1 MEVTRFAEAKQYHP
15 PLHHG
20 CTALRLQGFEA
31 SGADFAWTGLSHI
44 LPGGGADM
52 DDGPLGKIYV
62 ILAGE
67 VTVTLGDG
75 SSSTLSALDSCFI
88 PAGEA
93 REVRNNGNEEFQTYC
108 LDERLKGFLPF
119 SEIFKAE

>member
-1 MEVTRFAEAKQYHP
+1 MDVTRFAEAAAYHP

-20 CTALRLQGFEA
+20 CTALRLQGFDA
-31 SGADFAWTGLSHI
+31 SSADFAWAGISHI

-52 DDGPLGKIYV
+52 DAGALGKIYV
-62 ILAGE
+62 VLAGD

-75 SSSTLSALDSCFI
+75 TAAVLGPLDSCFI

-93 REVRNNGNEEFQTYC
+93 RQVRNAGNAVASMIVVMPYAAVT
-108 LDERLKGFLPF
+108 
-119 SEIFKAE
+119 A

>member
-1 MEVTRFAEAKQYHP
+1 MDVTRFAEAAEYHP

-20 CTALRLQGFEA
+20 CTALRLQGLEA
-31 SGADFAWTGLSHI
+31 STADFAWTGLSHI

-52 DDGPLGKIYV
+52 DAGPVGKIYV
-62 ILAGE
+62 VTAGE

-75 SSSTLSALDSCFI
+75 SSATLGVMDSCFI

-93 REVRNNGNEEFQTYC
+93 REVRN
-108 LDERLKGFLPF
+108 
-119 SEIFKAE
+119 KANAVASMIVIMPYPAIAA

>member
-31 SGADFAWTGLSHI
+31 TGADFAWTGLSQI

-52 DDGPLGKIYV
+52 DAGPLGKIYV
-62 ILAGE
+62 VIDGE
-67 VTVTLGDG
+67 VTVTLQDG
-75 SSSTLSALDSCFI
+75 TSSTLSALDSCFI
-88 PAGEA
+88 PPDEA
-93 REVRNNGNEEFQTYC
+93 REVRNNGSAVASMIVIMPYPALEA
-108 LDERLKGFLPF
+108 L
-119 SEIFKAE
+119 

>member
-20 CTALRLQGFEA
+20 CCALRLQGFDA
-31 SGADFAWTGLSHI
+31 SSADFAWTGLSHI

-52 DDGPLGKIYV
+52 DAGPLGKIYV
-62 ILAGE
+62 VTQGE

-75 SSSTLSALDSCFI
+75 SSATLGPLDSCFI

-93 REVRNNGNEEFQTYC
+93 REVRNHGNAVASMIVIMPYP
-108 LDERLKGFLPF
+108 ER
-119 SEIFKAE
+119 EA

>member
-1 MEVTRFAEAKQYHP
+1 MEVTRYADAQPYFP
-15 PLHHG
+15 PKHHG

-31 SGADFAWTGLSHI
+31 SAADFAWAGLSHI

-52 DDGPLGKIYV
+52 DAGPLGKIYV
-62 ILAGE
+62 VTAGE

-75 SSSTLSALDSCFI
+75 TLATLGAMDSCFI

-93 REVRNNGNEEFQTYC
+93 REVRNDSNAVASMIVVMPY
-108 LDERLKGFLPF
+108 P
-119 SEIFKAE
+119 AAAV

>member
-1 MEVTRFAEAKQYHP
+1 MEVTRFAQAKPYDP

-20 CTALRLQGFEA
+20 CRALRLQGFEA

-52 DDGPLGKIYV
+52 DSGGPGKIYV
-62 ILAGE
+62 VIAGE
-67 VTVTLGDG
+67 VTVSLADGVSTTLG
-75 SSSTLSALDSCFI
+75 ALDSCFI

-93 REVRNNGNEEFQTYC
+93 REVRNLGNAVASMIVIMPYPQ
-108 LDERLKGFLPF
+108 
-119 SEIFKAE
+119 AQA

>member
-1 MEVTRFAEAKQYHP
+1 MEVTRFSAAAEYHP

-20 CTALRLQGFEA
+20 CTALRLQGFAA
-31 SGADFAWTGLSHI
+31 SGADFAWAGLSHI

-52 DDGPLGKIYV
+52 DAGPLGKIYV
-62 ILAGE
+62 VVAGE

-75 SSSTLSALDSCFI
+75 SGAVLGLYDSCFI

-93 REVRNNGNEEFQTYC
+93 RAVRNAANAVASMIVVM
-108 LDERLKGFLPF
+108 PF
-119 SEIFKAE
+119 PAQP

>member
-1 MEVTRFAEAKQYHP
+1 MEITRFAAAKPYHP

-52 DDGPLGKIYV
+52 DAGPLGKIYV
-62 ILAGE
+62 VTAGE
-67 VTVTLGDG
+67 VTVRLGDG
-75 SSSTLSALDSCFI
+75 TVETLRALDSCFI

-93 REVRNNGNEEFQTYC
+93 REVRNDANSVASMIVIMPYPK
-108 LDERLKGFLPF
+108 D
-119 SEIFKAE
+119 AA

>member
-1 MEVTRFAEAKQYHP
+1 MEVTRFAEAKEYHP

-31 SGADFAWTGLSHI
+31 SSADFAWTGLSHI

-52 DDGPLGKIYV
+52 DAGPLGKIYV
-62 ILAGE
+62 VVAGE
-67 VTVTLGDG
+67 VTVTLGD
-75 SSSTLSALDSCFI
+75 SSSTTLGVFDSCFI

-93 REVRNNGNEEFQTYC
+93 REVRNFGNAVASMIVVMPYPEK
-108 LDERLKGFLPF
+108 R
-119 SEIFKAE
+119 A

>member
-1 MEVTRFAEAKQYHP
+1 MEVTRFCEAKQYHP
-15 PLHHG
+15 PRHHG

-52 DDGPLGKIYV
+52 DAGPLGKVYV
-62 ILAGE
+62 VVAGE
-67 VTVTLGDG
+67 VTVSLENGRSETLG
-75 SSSTLSALDSCFI
+75 LFDSCFI

-93 REVRNNGNEEFQTYC
+93 REVRNRSNAVASMIVIM
-108 LDERLKGFLPF
+108 PF
-119 SEIFKAE
+119 PEAAA

>member
-1 MEVTRFAEAKQYHP
+1 MDVTRIAEAAEYHP

-20 CTALRLQGFEA
+20 CTAHRLQGFEA
-31 SGADFAWTGLSHI
+31 STADFAWTGLSHI

-52 DDGPLGKIYV
+52 DAGPLGKIYV
-62 ILAGE
+62 VTAGE

-75 SSSTLSALDSCFI
+75 SSATLGIMDSCFI

-93 REVRNNGNEEFQTYC
+93 REVRNKTNAVASMIVIMPY
-108 LDERLKGFLPF
+108 P
-119 SEIFKAE
+119 AAAA

>member
-1 MEVTRFAEAKQYHP
+1 MEVTRFNQAKEYHP

-20 CTALRLQGFEA
+20 CTALRLQGLEA
-31 SGADFAWTGLSHI
+31 SSADFAWTGLSHI

-52 DDGPLGKIYV
+52 DAGPAGKIYIV
-62 ILAGE
+62 TAGE

-75 SSSTLSALDSCFI
+75 NSTTLGVMDSCFI

-93 REVRNNGNEEFQTYC
+93 REVRNNANAVASMIVIMPY
-108 LDERLKGFLPF
+108 P
-119 SEIFKAE
+119 KAAS

>member
-1 MEVTRFAEAKQYHP
+1 MHITRVKNAKLYHP

-31 SGADFAWTGLSHI
+31 SPTDFAWTGLSHI

-52 DDGPLGKIYV
+52 DEGPLGKIYV
-62 ILAGE
+62 VTAGE
-67 VTVTLGDG
+67 VTVRLGDG
-75 SSSTLSALDSCFI
+75 TVETLGVMDSCFI

-93 REVRNNGNEEFQTYC
+93 REVRNNGDAVASMIVIMPYPEKQ
-108 LDERLKGFLPF
+108 
-119 SEIFKAE
+119 A